1 MKVFPDCIPCHFE
14 QLKRA
19 ITFIN
24 LNDEK
29 AFLLYKKAC
38 EAFSG
43 MKTDIAPV
51 EMADII
57 YSLIEEELGIQDIFE
72 KPKRQANLMAMNIVK
87 YIEKDPERDTW
98 PLEIYAKLSAL
109 GNHIDMGA
117 HDVDLD
123 KFEKEIIYNAFHLD
137 FEVDHFDD
145 FEARLKDARNLLY
158 ILDNAGEIVFD
169 KLFIQ
174 KISEYY
180 PNLKIYAA
188 VRGRPIINDVTMK
201 EAEFIK
207 LNDVCEVIDSG
218 SIYPGTIL
226 EKTTDVFREVFSK
239 ADVIISK
246 GQGNFEGLS
255 KDACEKLYFCLM
267 SKCDTISKYLGVKRG
282 TSLFSN
288 RLV

>member
-98 PLEIYAKLSAL
+98 PLEVYAKLSAL

-267 SKCDTISKYLGVKRG
+267 SKCGTISKYLGVKRG